1 MGKGRSFKGLVYIC
15 ILTNETYNSMKR
27 VLPIIAVLCAL
38 ISCSKTN
45 PGKLEINERGYFETQ
60 GVNVLVYSNRY
71 QGVFCDEKTAGIEIV
86 QRGVRIATGG
96 GVRLMNTP
104 EQWDIYSTL
113 TERTIDTLG
122 GVINC
127 HFKYQDYEFEYD
139 LKVKEEGVGFRVS
152 VELDNPVP
160 ENLVGK
166 AGLNMEFFPATY
178 YGKTYLVDGQSEI
191 FPRYPSSDTEMR
203 PYDEKIPQ
211 FWGLST
217 FDDRGRNEFI
227 VPKPIS
233 KGHTIVVA
241 PEDESL
247 RVLFQSETELNLFD
261 GRNLSQNGTFVVR
274 SFLPGG
280 KTGTVLEW
288 YVEPTPNAEWIRE
301 PNVGFSQIG
310 YTPAQKKVAVI
321 ELDRNDKVAAK
332 AKIWRVNADGSNTLV
347 LTPAVKE
354 WGVFYDRYNYSQC
367 DFSDVREPGTYFIE
381 YNGVKTNPFPINV
394 NVYDGKWHN
403 TMDVWLPVQMD
414 HMMVNEAYR
423 VWHGRSHMDDAIQA
437 PTNYQQH
444 DGYRMG
450 NSTNTKYKPYE
461 HIPGLAVGAWYDAG
475 DFDIQSGTVIGLT
488 NQLAEVWDVLRPERD
503 QTFID
508 QKTQFVDIHRPD
520 GLPDV
525 IQQVEHGALN
535 LCAQI
540 ENIGFI
546 AGGIVQGNMHQYHHL
561 GDAVTITD
569 GYIYDPSLKP
579 YEVRGN
585 RSGTLDDRFAFT
597 NNAGNPM
604 GNANVCAALAHAAR
618 VLAPYIPE
626 TAERCK
632 KNALKLWK
640 EMDDFQART
649 PQAANNNF
657 MRGGQGGGRGFG
669 GDRSGAAI
677 QLWLLTGDD
686 KYKEMFLP
694 MVMRQIEAAKTAPQ
708 GVEDNRTGGGS
719 AMRAPR
725 VNINTALSL
734 LPYMD
739 DDFKAQLREVIPV
752 FVEDAKRTAES
763 TPYGVPVAGGT
774 WGGSE
779 RVISWAQNNYM
790 VWRYYPDLIDPELVL
805 SGLNFI
811 YGNHPYSNVSFVTAV
826 GVNTKKVAYGNN
838 RADYTFIPGG
848 IAPGLVL
855 LQPDLLEHKDDYPFL
870 WGENECCT
878 RTVPSYVTLSI
889 GAEEIAAALNKK

>member
-1 MGKGRSFKGLVYIC
+1 MYYLVFLKTMKQL
-15 ILTNETYNSMKR
+15 LTF
-27 VLPIIAVLCAL
+27 LAFICAL
-38 ISCSKTN
+38 VSCSTKSDQ
-45 PGKLEINERGYFETQ
+45 GKYEINDLGYFENN
-60 GVNVLVYSNRY
+60 GVNLLVFSNKY
-71 QGVFCDEKTAGIEIV
+71 NGVFCDEKTAGIEIV

-104 EQWDIYSTL
+104 EQWDIYPDL
-113 TERTIDTLG
+113 TDRTVDTLG
-122 GVINC
+122 GVIKC
-127 HFKYQDYEFEYD
+127 LFSYPDYEFEYGIN
-139 LKVKEEGVGFRVS
+139 VKQEGKGFRVT
-152 VELDNPVP
+152 VQLDKPLP
-160 ENLVGK
+160 GKLEGK
-166 AGLNMEFFPATY
+166 AGLNMEFFPASY

-191 FPRYPSSDTEMR
+191 FPRYPSSDTEMH
-203 PYDEKIPQ
+203 PNSEKISQ

-217 FDDRGRNEFI
+217 FDDRGRDEFI

-261 GRNLSQNGTFVVR
+261 GRDLSQNGTYVVR
-274 SFLPGG
+274 SYLPAG

-288 YVEPTPNAEWIRE
+288 YLEPTPGNGWIRE

-332 AKIWRVNADGSNTLV
+332 ARIYRINADGSSTLV
-347 LTPAVKE
+347 LEPAVKE
-354 WGVFYDRYNYSQC
+354 WGVFYDRYNYAQC
-367 DFSDVREPGTYFIE
+367 DFSAVNEPGTYYIE
-381 YNGVKTNPFPINV
+381 YKNVKTNPFPINV

-414 HMMVNEAYR
+414 HMLVNEAYR

-450 NSTNTKYKPYE
+450 NTTNTKYKPYE

-488 NQLAEVWDVLRPERD
+488 QQLAEVWDVLRPERD
-503 QTFID
+503 ETFID

-520 GLPDV
+520 GLPDM

-561 GDAVTITD
+561 GDAVNITD
-569 GYIYDPSLKP
+569 GYVYDPSLKP

-604 GNANVCAALAHAAR
+604 GNVSVCAALAHAAR

-626 TAERCK
+626 TAERCR
-632 KNALKLWK
+632 KNAMKLWK
-640 EMDDFQART
+640 EMDEYQSRMNARGQAT
-649 PQAANNNF
+649 TVNPNMQAW
-657 MRGGQGGGRGFG
+657 GGGRGYG
-669 GDRSGAAI
+669 NDRSSAAI

-686 KYKEMFLP
+686 KYKDIFMPVVL
-694 MVMRQIEAAKTAPQ
+694 RQIEAAKTAPSTP
-708 GVEDNRTGGGS
+708 ENNRSFGGS

-725 VNINTALSL
+725 VNLTTALSL

-739 DDFKAQLREVIPV
+739 DDFKAKVKEVVPV
-752 FVEDAKRTAES
+752 FVEEARKTAES
-763 TPYGVPVAGGT
+763 TPYGVPVSAGT

-779 RVISWAQNNYM
+779 WVVSWAQNNYM
-790 VWRYYPDLIDPELVL
+790 VWKYFPDMIDPEMVL
-805 SGLNFI
+805 AGLNYI
-811 YGNHPYSNVSFVTAV
+811 YGCHPYSNVSFVTAV

-848 IAPGLVL
+848 IAPGIVL

-889 GAEEIAAALNKK
+889 GAEEIAAALNK

>member
-1 MGKGRSFKGLVYIC
+1 
-15 ILTNETYNSMKR
+15 MKQL
-27 VLPIIAVLCAL
+27 LPIIVALCAFV
-38 ISCSKTN
+38 SCSTKSDSGTF
-45 PGKLEINERGYFETQ
+45 EINERGYYEAP
-60 GVNVLVYSNRY
+60 GVNVLVYSNIY
-71 QGVFCDEKTAGIEIV
+71 NGVFCDEKTAGIEII

-104 EQWDIYSTL
+104 EQWDIYPTM
-113 TERTIDTLG
+113 TERSIDTLQG
-122 GVINC
+122 IISCRFN
-127 HFKYQDYEFEYD
+127 YPDYNFRYGITARQ
-139 LKVKEEGVGFRVS
+139 EGKGLRVS
-152 VELDNPVP
+152 VDLEEPLPSEL
-160 ENLVGK
+160 EGK
-166 AGLNMEFFPATY
+166 AGLNMEFFPASY

-191 FPRYPSSDTEMR
+191 FPRYPSSETEMR
-203 PYDEKIPQ
+203 PLDEKIPQ

-217 FDDRGRNEFI
+217 FDDRGRKEFI

-247 RVLFQSETELNLFD
+247 RVLFSSEDELNLFD

-274 SFLPGG
+274 SFLPAG
-280 KTGTVLEW
+280 KSGTVLEW
-288 YVEPTPNAEWIRE
+288 YLEPTPNSGWIRE
-301 PNVGFSQIG
+301 PNIGISQIG
-310 YTPAQKKVAVI
+310 YTPAQKKMAVI
-321 ELDRNDKVAAK
+321 ELDLNDRVLPQARVF
-332 AKIWRVNADGSNTLV
+332 RVNADGSSTMV
-347 LTPAVKE
+347 LEPAVKE
-354 WGVFYDRYNYSQC
+354 WGVFYDRYNYAQC
-367 DFSDVREPGTYFIE
+367 DFSEVREPGTYYIE
-381 YNGVKTNPFPINV
+381 YNGVRTNPFPVNV

-414 HMMVNEAYR
+414 HMLVNEAYR

-450 NSTNTKYKPYE
+450 NTTNTRYKPYE

-488 NQLAEVWDVLRPERD
+488 NQLADVWDLLRPERD
-503 QTFID
+503 ETFID

-520 GLPDV
+520 GLPDI

-569 GYIYDPSLKP
+569 GYIYDPTLKP

-604 GNANVCAALAHAAR
+604 SNANVCAALAHAAR

-626 TAERCK
+626 TAERCRR
-632 KNALKLWK
+632 NALKLWN
-640 EMDDFQART
+640 EMDDYQARQPART
-649 PQAANNNF
+649 QQANNNNQ
-657 MRGGQGGGRGFG
+657 RGGNRGFN

-677 QLWLLTGDD
+677 QMWLLTGDD
-686 KYKEMFLP
+686 KYKDLFLP
-694 MVMRQIEAAKTAPQ
+694 GVLRQIESAKNAPQ

-725 VNINTALSL
+725 VNITTALQL

-739 DDFKAQLREVIPV
+739 DEFKAKVREVIPV
-752 FVEDAKRTAES
+752 FVEDAKRTASS

-790 VWRYYPDLIDPELVL
+790 VWRYFPDMIDPDMVL
-805 SGLNFI
+805 SGLDFI
-811 YGNHPYSNVSFVTAV
+811 YGCHPYSNVSFVTAV

-848 IAPGLVL
+848 IAPGLIL
-855 LQPDLLEHKDDYPFL
+855 LKPDFLEHKDDYPFL

-889 GAEEIAAALNKK
+889 GAEEIAAAINK

>member
-1 MGKGRSFKGLVYIC
+1 
-15 ILTNETYNSMKR
+15 MKR
-27 VLPIIAVLCAL
+27 LLPIIAALCVLV
-38 ISCSKTN
+38 SCTETD
-45 PGKLEINERGYFETQ
+45 PGRLEINERGYFETQ

-71 QGVFCDEKTAGIEIV
+71 QGVFCDEKTAGIEII

-152 VELDNPVP
+152 VVLDNPVP

-203 PYDEKIPQ
+203 PNSEKIPQ

-217 FDDRGRNEFI
+217 FDDRGRDEFI

-233 KGHTIVVA
+233 KGHSIVVA

-247 RVLFQSETELNLFD
+247 RVLFSSDAELNLFD

-274 SFLPGG
+274 SYLPGG

-288 YVEPTPNAEWIRE
+288 YVEPTPNAAWIRE

-332 AKIWRVNADGSNTLV
+332 AKIWRVNADGSSTLV
-347 LTPAVKE
+347 LTPEVKE
-354 WGVFYDRYNYSQC
+354 WGVFYDRYNYAQC
-367 DFSDVREPGTYFIE
+367 DFSAVREPGTYYIE
-381 YNGVKTNPFPINV
+381 YKGVKTNPFPINV

-414 HMMVNEAYR
+414 HMLVNEAYR

-597 NNAGNPM
+597 NNNGNPM
-604 GNANVCAALAHAAR
+604 GNVNVCAALAHAAR

-640 EMDDFQART
+640 DMDDYQAQMANR
-649 PQAANNNF
+649 PQQQQQFNGQ
-657 MRGGQGGGRGFG
+657 RGNRGMG
-669 GDRSGAAI
+669 GDRSSAAI
-677 QLWLLTGDD
+677 QLWLLTGEQ
-686 KYKEMFLP
+686 KYKDMFLP
-694 MVMRQIEAAKTAPQ
+694 GVMRQIEAARTAPQ
-708 GVEDNRTGGGS
+708 GAEDNRTGGGS

-725 VNINTALSL
+725 VNITTALSL

-739 DDFKAQLREVIPV
+739 DDFKTKLREVIPV

-805 SGLNFI
+805 AGLNFI

-889 GAEEIAAALNKK
+889 GAEEIAAAINK

>member
-1 MGKGRSFKGLVYIC
+1 
-15 ILTNETYNSMKR
+15 MKR
-27 VLPIIAVLCAL
+27 LLPIIATLLCAFV
-38 ISCSKTN
+38 SCSKTQDA
-45 PGKLEINERGYFETQ
+45 GKYEINDLGYFETR
-60 GVNVLVYSNRY
+60 GVNLLVYSNNY
-71 QGVFCDEKTAGIEIV
+71 QGVFCDEKTAGVEIV

-96 GVRLMNTP
+96 AVRLMNTP
-104 EQWDIYSTL
+104 EQWDIYATL
-113 TERTIDTLG
+113 TERTVDTLG
-122 GVINC
+122 GVISCKFN
-127 HFKYQDYEFEYD
+127 YPDYDFRYSIT
-139 LKVKEEGVGFRVS
+139 VKQEGKGFLMS
-152 VELDNPVP
+152 VEMEDPLPA
-160 ENLVGK
+160 NLAGK

-178 YGKTYLVDGQSEI
+178 FGKTYLVDGQSEI
-191 FPRYPSSDTEMR
+191 FPRYPSSDTEMKSK
-203 PYDEKIPQ
+203 DEKIPQ

-247 RVLFQSETELNLFD
+247 RVLFQSDTELNLFD

-274 SFLPGG
+274 SFLPAG
-280 KTGTVLEW
+280 KTGKVLEW
-288 YVEPTPNAEWIRE
+288 YIEPTPDSKWIRE

-321 ELDRNDKVAAK
+321 ELDRNDKVASK
-332 AKIWRVNADGSNTLV
+332 AKVFRVNADGSSTLV
-347 LTPAVKE
+347 LEPSVKE
-354 WGVFYDRYNYSQC
+354 WGVFYDRYNYAQC
-367 DFSDVREPGTYFIE
+367 DFSAVKEPGTYYIE
-381 YNGVKTNPFPINV
+381 YKGVKTNPFPINK

-414 HMMVNEAYR
+414 HMLVNEAYR

-450 NSTNTKYKPYE
+450 NTTNTKYKPYE

-488 NQLAEVWDVLRPERD
+488 SQLAEVWDVLRPERD
-503 QTFID
+503 ETFID

-520 GLPDV
+520 GLPDI

-569 GYIYDPSLKP
+569 GYIYDSSLKP

-618 VLAPYIPE
+618 VLAPYIPA

-640 EMDDFQART
+640 EMDDYQARMASR
-649 PQAANNNF
+649 PQQQQAN
-657 MRGGQGGGRGFG
+657 MQRGGQGGGRGFG

-694 MVMRQIEAAKTAPQ
+694 AVMRQIEAAKTAPQ

-725 VNINTALSL
+725 VNITTALSL

-838 RADYTFIPGG
+838 RADHTFIPGG

-855 LQPDLLEHKDDYPFL
+855 LKPDLLEHKDDYPFL

-889 GAEEIAAALNKK
+889 GAEEIAAAINK

>member
-1 MGKGRSFKGLVYIC
+1 
-15 ILTNETYNSMKR
+15 MKR
-27 VLPIIAVLCAL
+27 LLPIIAALCAL
-38 ISCSKTN
+38 VSCTQSK
-45 PGKLEINERGYFETQ
+45 PGKLEINDRGYFETQ

-71 QGVFCDEKTAGIEIV
+71 QGVFCDEKTAGIEII

-127 HFKYQDYEFEYD
+127 HFKYQDYEFDYD

-152 VELDNPVP
+152 VILDKPVP

-203 PYDEKIPQ
+203 SNDEKIPQ

-247 RVLFQSETELNLFD
+247 RVLFQSDAELNLFD
-261 GRNLSQNGTFVVR
+261 GRNLSQNGTYVVR
-274 SFLPGG
+274 SFLPAG

-288 YVEPTPNAEWIRE
+288 YVEPTPGAGWIRE

-321 ELDRNDKVAAK
+321 ELDRNDKVASK

-347 LTPAVKE
+347 LEPSVKE
-354 WGVFYDRYNYSQC
+354 WGVFYDRYNYAQC
-367 DFSDVREPGTYFIE
+367 DFSAVREPGTYFIE
-381 YNGVKTNPFPINV
+381 YKDVKTNPFPINV

-414 HMMVNEAYR
+414 HMLVNEAYR

-450 NSTNTKYKPYE
+450 NTTNTKYKPYE

-520 GLPDV
+520 GLPDI

-626 TAERCK
+626 TAERCR

-640 EMDDFQART
+640 EMDEFQARQ
-649 PQAANNNF
+649 PQRNQNAVGGNAQW
-657 MRGGQGGGRGFG
+657 GGQGGGRGFG

-677 QLWLLTGDD
+677 QMWLLTGDD

-725 VNINTALSL
+725 VNITTALQL

-790 VWRYYPDLIDPELVL
+790 VWRYYPDLIDPEMVL
-805 SGLNFI
+805 DGLSFI
-811 YGNHPYSNVSFVTAV
+811 YGCHPYSNVSFVTAV

-889 GAEEIAAALNKK
+889 GAEEIAAAINK

>member
-1 MGKGRSFKGLVYIC
+1 
-15 ILTNETYNSMKR
+15 MKR
-27 VLPIIAVLCAL
+27 LLPIIAALCVLV
-38 ISCSKTN
+38 SCTETD
-45 PGKLEINERGYFETQ
+45 PGRLEINERGYFETQ

-71 QGVFCDEKTAGIEIV
+71 QGVFCDEKTAGIEII

-152 VELDNPVP
+152 VVLDNPVP

-203 PYDEKIPQ
+203 PNSEKIPQ

-217 FDDRGRNEFI
+217 FDDRGRDEFI

-247 RVLFQSETELNLFD
+247 RVLFSSDAELNLFD

-274 SFLPGG
+274 SYLPGG

-288 YVEPTPNAEWIRE
+288 YVEPTPNAAWIRE

-310 YTPAQKKVAVI
+310 YTPAQKKEAVI

-332 AKIWRVNADGSNTLV
+332 AKIWRVNADGSSTLV
-347 LTPAVKE
+347 LTPEVKE
-354 WGVFYDRYNYSQC
+354 WGVFYDRYNYAQC
-367 DFSDVREPGTYFIE
+367 DFSAVREPGTYYIE
-381 YNGVKTNPFPINV
+381 YKGVKTNPFPINV

-414 HMMVNEAYR
+414 HMLVNEAYR

-597 NNAGNPM
+597 NNNGNPM
-604 GNANVCAALAHAAR
+604 SNVNVCAALAHAAR

-640 EMDDFQART
+640 DMDDYQAQMANR
-649 PQAANNNF
+649 PQQQQQFNGQ
-657 MRGGQGGGRGFG
+657 RGNRGMG
-669 GDRSGAAI
+669 GDRSSAAI
-677 QLWLLTGDD
+677 QLWLLTGEQ
-686 KYKEMFLP
+686 KYKDMFLP
-694 MVMRQIEAAKTAPQ
+694 GVMRQIEAARTAPQ
-708 GVEDNRTGGGS
+708 GAEDNRTGGGS

-725 VNINTALSL
+725 VNITTALSL

-739 DDFKAQLREVIPV
+739 DDFKAKLREVIPV

-805 SGLNFI
+805 AGLNFI

-889 GAEEIAAALNKK
+889 GAEEIAAAINK

>member
-1 MGKGRSFKGLVYIC
+1 MKGL
-15 ILTNETYNSMKR
+15 
-27 VLPIIAVLCAL
+27 LPIIAALCAFA
-38 ISCSKTN
+38 SCSRTE
-45 PGKLEINERGYFETQ
+45 PAKLEINERGYFETQ

-71 QGVFCDEKTAGIEIV
+71 QGVFCDEKTAGVEIV

-122 GVINC
+122 GVISC

-139 LKVKEEGVGFRVS
+139 LKVKEEGTGFRMW

-160 ENLVGK
+160 GNLVGK

-178 YGKTYLVDGQSEI
+178 FGKTYLVDGQSEI

-203 PYDEKIPQ
+203 PYEEKIPQ

-233 KGHTIVVA
+233 KGHNLVLA

-247 RVLFQSETELNLFD
+247 RVAFSSETELNLFD
-261 GRNLSQNGTFVVR
+261 GRDLSQNGTFVVR
-274 SFLPGG
+274 SYLPAG
-280 KTGTVLEW
+280 KTGKVLEW
-288 YVEPTPNAEWIRE
+288 LVNPTPNAEWIRE

-321 ELDRNDKVAAK
+321 ELDRNDKVASK
-332 AKIWRVNADGSNTLV
+332 AKIFRVNADGSSTLV
-347 LTPAVKE
+347 LEPAVKE
-354 WGVFYDRYNYSQC
+354 WGVFYDRYNYAQC
-367 DFSDVREPGTYFIE
+367 DFSDVRDPGTYFIE
-381 YNGVKTNPFPINV
+381 YKDVKTNPFPINV
-394 NVYDGKWHN
+394 NVYDGKWYN

-423 VWHGRSHMDDAIQA
+423 VWHGRSHMDDAVQA
-437 PTNYQQH
+437 PTNYQQQ

-488 NQLAEVWDVLRPERD
+488 SQLAEMWDILRPERD

-546 AGGIVQGNMHQYHHL
+546 AGGIVQGTMHQYHHL

-597 NNAGNPM
+597 NNGGNPM

-640 EMDDFQART
+640 DMDDFQARQANR
-649 PQAANNNF
+649 PQQQTNQQ
-657 MRGGQGGGRGFG
+657 RGGRGMG

-686 KYKEMFLP
+686 KYKDIFLP
-694 MVMRQIEAAKTAPQ
+694 GVMRQIEAAKNAPQ
-708 GVEDNRTGGGS
+708 GVDDNRTGGGS

-725 VNINTALSL
+725 VNITTALSL

-739 DDFKAQLREVIPV
+739 QDFKAQLREVIPI

-790 VWRYYPDLIDPELVL
+790 VWRYFPDMIDPEMVL
-805 SGLNFI
+805 AGLNFI

-889 GAEEIAAALNKK
+889 GAQEIAAALNNK

>member
-1 MGKGRSFKGLVYIC
+1 
-15 ILTNETYNSMKR
+15 MKR
-27 VLPIIAVLCAL
+27 LLPIVAALCAFF
-38 ISCSKTN
+38 SCTTKMDS
-45 PGKLEINERGYFETQ
+45 GKLEINERGYFETG

-71 QGVFCDEKTAGIEIV
+71 QGVFCDEKTAGIEII

-127 HFKYQDYEFEYD
+127 RFNYQDYNFQYG
-139 LKVKEEGVGFRVS
+139 LKVKQDGNGVRIS
-152 VELDNPVP
+152 VELDKPLP
-160 ENLVGK
+160 AELVGK

-203 PYDEKIPQ
+203 PNSEKIDQ

-247 RVLFQSETELNLFD
+247 RVLFQSDAELNLFD
-261 GRNLSQNGTFVVR
+261 GRDLSQNGTYVVR
-274 SFLPGG
+274 SFLPAG
-280 KTGTVLEW
+280 KAGTVLEW
-288 YVEPTPNAEWIRE
+288 YVEPTADSQWIRE
-301 PNVGFSQIG
+301 PNVGISQIG

-321 ELDRNDKVAAK
+321 ELDRNDKVASK
-332 AKIWRVNADGSNTLV
+332 AKIFRVNADGSHTLV
-347 LTPAVKE
+347 LEPAVSE
-354 WGVFYDRYNYSQC
+354 WGVFYDRYNYAQC
-367 DFSDVREPGTYFIE
+367 DFSAVREPGTYYIE
-381 YNGVKTNPFPINV
+381 YKGVKTNPFPINK
-394 NVYDGKWHN
+394 NVYEGKWHN
-403 TMDVWLPVQMD
+403 TMDVWLPVQMA
-414 HMMVNEAYR
+414 HMLVNEAYR

-450 NSTNTKYKPYE
+450 NTTNTKYKPYE

-488 NQLAEVWDVLRPERD
+488 NPERD

-604 GNANVCAALAHAAR
+604 SNANVCAALAHAAR

-626 TAERCK
+626 TAERCR

-640 EMDDFQART
+640 EMDDFQARQPART
-649 PQAANNNF
+649 QNANMNGN
-657 MRGGQGGGRGFG
+657 GQWNGRGG

-677 QLWLLTGDD
+677 QLWLLTGDE
-686 KYKEMFLP
+686 KYKEIFLP
-694 MVMRQIEAAKTAPQ
+694 GVMRQIEAARTAPE

-725 VNINTALSL
+725 VNITTALSL

-739 DDFKAQLREVIPV
+739 DDFKAKVREVIPV

-790 VWRYYPDLIDPELVL
+790 VWRYFPDLIDPELVL

-811 YGNHPYSNVSFVTAV
+811 YGCHPYSNVSFVTAV

-848 IAPGLVL
+848 IVPGLVL
-855 LQPDLLEHKDDYPFL
+855 LQPDFLEHKDDYPFL

-889 GAEEIAAALNKK
+889 GAEEVAAAINK

>member
-1 MGKGRSFKGLVYIC
+1 
-15 ILTNETYNSMKR
+15 MKR
-27 VLPIIAVLCAL
+27 VLPIIAILCAFA
-38 ISCSKTN
+38 SCSKTG

-71 QGVFCDEKTAGIEIV
+71 QGVFCDEKTAGVELI

-122 GVINC
+122 GVISC

-139 LKVKEEGVGFRVS
+139 LKVKEEGTGFRMW
-152 VELDNPVP
+152 VELDKPVP
-160 ENLVGK
+160 QNLVGK

-178 YGKTYLVDGQSEI
+178 FGKTYLVDGQSEI

-203 PYDEKIPQ
+203 PNSEKITQ
-211 FWGLST
+211 FYGLST

-233 KGHTIVVA
+233 KGHNLVLA
-241 PEDESL
+241 PEDEAL
-247 RVLFQSETELNLFD
+247 RVAFSSETEINLFD
-261 GRNLSQNGTFVVR
+261 GRDLSQNGTFVVR
-274 SFLPGG
+274 SYLPGG
-280 KTGTVLEW
+280 KTGKVVEW
-288 YVEPTPNAEWIRE
+288 LVEPTPNAEWIRE

-332 AKIWRVNADGSNTLV
+332 AKIWRVNADGSHTLV

-354 WGVFYDRYNYSQC
+354 WGVFYDRYNYAQC

-381 YNGVKTNPFPINV
+381 YKDVKTNPFPINV
-394 NVYDGKWHN
+394 NVYDGKWYN

-423 VWHGRSHMDDAIQA
+423 VWHGRSHMDDAVQA
-437 PTNYQQH
+437 PTNYQQQ

-450 NSTNTKYKPYE
+450 NTTNTKYKPYE

-488 NQLAEVWDVLRPERD
+488 NQLAEMWDVLRPERD

-546 AGGIVQGNMHQYHHL
+546 AGGIVQGTMHQYHHL
-561 GDAVTITD
+561 GDALTITD
-569 GYIYDPSLKP
+569 GYVYDPSLKP

-597 NNAGNPM
+597 NNGGNPM
-604 GNANVCAALAHAAR
+604 GNVNVCAALAHAAR

-626 TAERCK
+626 TAERCR

-640 EMDDFQART
+640 EMDEFQARQANR
-649 PQAANNNF
+649 PQQQTQFNQQ
-657 MRGGQGGGRGFG
+657 RGGRNMG

-677 QLWLLTGDD
+677 QLWLLTGEQ
-686 KYKEMFLP
+686 KYKDIFLP
-694 MVMRQIEAAKTAPQ
+694 GVMRQIEAAKNAPQ

-725 VNINTALSL
+725 VNITTALSL

-739 DDFKAQLREVIPV
+739 DEFKASLREVIPV

-790 VWRYYPDLIDPELVL
+790 VWRYFPDLIDPELVL

-848 IAPGLVL
+848 VAPGLVL

>member
-1 MGKGRSFKGLVYIC
+1 MKKLLPL
-15 ILTNETYNSMKR
+15 LT
-27 VLPIIAVLCAL
+27 ALCAV
-38 ISCSKTN
+38 ISCTTK
-45 PGKLEINERGYFETQ
+45 PQQGKLEINDLGYFETA
-60 GVNVLVYSNRY
+60 GLNVMVYSNDY
-71 QGVFCDEKTAGIEIV
+71 KGVFCDEKTAGVEIV

-96 GVRLMNTP
+96 AVRLMNTP
-104 EQWDIYSTL
+104 EQWDIYATM
-113 TERTIDTLG
+113 TERTVDTLG
-122 GVINC
+122 NSITCSFN
-127 HFKYQDYEFEYD
+127 YPDYKFSYD
-139 LKVKEEGVGFRVS
+139 LRVS
-152 VELDNPVP
+152 QEGNGVRMSVILDKPLP
-160 ENLVGK
+160 DNLSGK
-166 AGLNMEFFPATY
+166 AGLNMEFFPAIY

-191 FPRYPSSDTEMR
+191 FPRYPSSDTKMA
-203 PYDEKIPQ
+203 PNSEKITQ
-211 FWGLST
+211 FYGLST
-217 FDDRGRNEFI
+217 FDDRGRDEFI
-227 VPKPIS
+227 VPAPIS
-233 KGHTIVVA
+233 KGHTLVLA
-241 PEDESL
+241 PEDDAL
-247 RVLFQSETELNLFD
+247 RVMFQSDAELNLYD

-274 SFLPGG
+274 SFLPAG

-288 YVEPTPNAEWIRE
+288 YMEPTADAQWIRE

-321 ELDRNDKVAAK
+321 ELDRKDKVASK
-332 AKIWRVNADGSNTLV
+332 AKVFRVNADGSSTLV
-347 LTPAVKE
+347 LEPAVKE
-354 WGVFYDRYNYSQC
+354 WGVFYDRYNYAQC
-367 DFSDVREPGTYFIE
+367 DFSAVTEPGTYYIQ
-381 YNGVKTNPFPINV
+381 YKDVRTNPFPINR

-414 HMMVNEAYR
+414 HMLVNEAYR

-450 NSTNTKYKPYE
+450 NTTNTKYKPYE

-488 NQLAEVWDVLRPERD
+488 TQLAEVWDVLRPERD
-503 QTFID
+503 ETFID
-508 QKTQFVDIHRPD
+508 QTTQFVDIHRPD
-520 GLPDV
+520 GMPDI

-561 GDAVTITD
+561 GDAAAITD
-569 GYIYDPSLKP
+569 GYIYDPKLAP
-579 YEVRGN
+579 YQVRDN
-585 RSGTLDDRFAFT
+585 KYSGTLDDRFAFT

-604 GNANVCAALAHAAR
+604 GNVSVCAALAHAAR
-618 VLAPYIPE
+618 VLAPYIPQ
-626 TAERCK
+626 TAERCR

-640 EMDDFQART
+640 DMDEYLAR
-649 PQAANNNF
+649 PRAQQQQN
-657 MRGGQGGGRGFG
+657 GGGRNRGYG
-669 GDRSGAAI
+669 NDRSSAAI

-686 KYKEMFLP
+686 KYKDMFMPGVL
-694 MVMRQIEAAKTAPQ
+694 RQIEAAKQAPQ
-708 GVEDNRTGGGS
+708 GAVNNRTGGGS
-719 AMRAPR
+719 AMMAPR
-725 VNINTALSL
+725 VNLTTALSL

-739 DDFKAQLREVIPV
+739 DDFKAKVREVIPV
-752 FVEDAKRTAES
+752 FVEDARKVAAS
-763 TPYGVPVAGGT
+763 SPYGVPVAGGT

-779 RVISWAQNNYM
+779 RVISWAQDNYM
-790 VWRYYPDLIDPELVL
+790 VWRYFPDMIDPDLVL

-811 YGNHPYSNVSFVTAV
+811 YGCHPYSNVSFVTAV

-889 GAEEIAAALNKK
+889 GAEEIAAALNK

>member
-1 MGKGRSFKGLVYIC
+1 MKKLLPL
-15 ILTNETYNSMKR
+15 LTA
-27 VLPIIAVLCAL
+27 LCAVL
-38 ISCSKTN
+38 SCTTK
-45 PGKLEINERGYFETQ
+45 PQQGKLEINDLGYFETA
-60 GVNVLVYSNRY
+60 GLNVMVYSNDY
-71 QGVFCDEKTAGIEIV
+71 KGVFCDEKTAGVEIV

-96 GVRLMNTP
+96 AVRLMNTP
-104 EQWDIYSTL
+104 EQWDIYATM
-113 TERTIDTLG
+113 TERTVDTLG
-122 GVINC
+122 NSITCSFN
-127 HFKYQDYEFEYD
+127 YPDYKFSYD
-139 LKVKEEGVGFRVS
+139 LRVS
-152 VELDNPVP
+152 QEGNGVRMSVILDKPLP
-160 ENLVGK
+160 DNLSGK
-166 AGLNMEFFPATY
+166 AGLNMEFFPAIY

-191 FPRYPSSDTEMR
+191 FPRYPSSDTKMA
-203 PYDEKIPQ
+203 PNSEKITQ
-211 FWGLST
+211 FYGLST
-217 FDDRGRNEFI
+217 FDDRGRDEFI
-227 VPKPIS
+227 VPAPIS
-233 KGHTIVVA
+233 KGHTLVLA
-241 PEDESL
+241 PEDDAL
-247 RVLFQSETELNLFD
+247 RVMFQSDAELNLYD

-274 SFLPGG
+274 SFLPAG

-288 YVEPTPNAEWIRE
+288 YMEPTADAQWIRE

-321 ELDRNDKVAAK
+321 ELDRKDKVASK
-332 AKIWRVNADGSNTLV
+332 AKVFRVNADGSSTLV
-347 LTPAVKE
+347 LEPAVKE
-354 WGVFYDRYNYSQC
+354 WGVFYDRYNYAQC
-367 DFSDVREPGTYFIE
+367 DFSAVTEPGIYYIQYKDVR
-381 YNGVKTNPFPINV
+381 TNPFPINR

-414 HMMVNEAYR
+414 HMLVNEAYR

-450 NSTNTKYKPYE
+450 NTTNTKYKPYE

-488 NQLAEVWDVLRPERD
+488 TQLAEVWDVLRPERD
-503 QTFID
+503 ETFID
-508 QKTQFVDIHRPD
+508 QTTQFVDIHRPD
-520 GLPDV
+520 GMPDI

-561 GDAVTITD
+561 GDAAAITD
-569 GYIYDPSLKP
+569 GYIYDPKLAP
-579 YEVRGN
+579 YQVRDN
-585 RSGTLDDRFAFT
+585 KYSGTLDDRFAFT

-604 GNANVCAALAHAAR
+604 GNVSVCAALAHAAR
-618 VLAPYIPE
+618 VLAPYKPE
-626 TAERCK
+626 TAERCR

-640 EMDDFQART
+640 DMDEYLAR
-649 PQAANNNF
+649 PRAQQQQN
-657 MRGGQGGGRGFG
+657 GGGRNRGYG
-669 GDRSGAAI
+669 NDRSSAAI

-686 KYKEMFLP
+686 KYKDMFMPGVL
-694 MVMRQIEAAKTAPQ
+694 RQIEAAKQAPQ
-708 GVEDNRTGGGS
+708 GAVNNRTGGGS
-719 AMRAPR
+719 AMMAPR
-725 VNINTALSL
+725 VNLTTALSL

-739 DDFKAQLREVIPV
+739 DDFKAKVREVIPV
-752 FVEDAKRTAES
+752 FVEDARKVAAS
-763 TPYGVPVAGGT
+763 SPYGVPVAGGT

-790 VWRYYPDLIDPELVL
+790 VWRYFPDMIDPDLVL

-811 YGNHPYSNVSFVTAV
+811 YGCHPYSNVSFVTAV

-889 GAEEIAAALNKK
+889 GAEEIAAAINK

>member
-1 MGKGRSFKGLVYIC
+1 MGKGRFFKGLVYIC
-15 ILTNETYNSMKR
+15 ILTKETYNSMKR

-354 WGVFYDRYNYSQC
+354 WGVFYDRYNYAQC

>member
-1 MGKGRSFKGLVYIC
+1 
-15 ILTNETYNSMKR
+15 MKR
-27 VLPIIAVLCAL
+27 LLPIIAALCAL
-38 ISCSKTN
+38 VSCSVKKDS
-45 PGKLEINERGYFETQ
+45 GKLEINDLGYFETR
-60 GVNVLVYSNRY
+60 GVNVLVYSNNY
-71 QGVFCDEKTAGIEIV
+71 QGVFCDEKTAGVEIV

-96 GVRLMNTP
+96 AVRLMNTP
-104 EQWDIYSTL
+104 EQWDIYATL

-122 GVINC
+122 GVISCRFN
-127 HFKYQDYEFEYD
+127 YQDYNFRYAMIA
-139 LKVKEEGVGFRVS
+139 KQEGKGFRLS
-152 VELDNPVP
+152 VVLDEPLP
-160 ENLVGK
+160 SDLVGK

-178 YGKTYLVDGQSEI
+178 FGKTYLMDGQSEI

-203 PYDEKIPQ
+203 SKDEKIPQ

-233 KGHTIVVA
+233 KGHTLVVA
-241 PEDESL
+241 PEDKDL
-247 RVLFQSETELNLFD
+247 RVLFQSDTEINLFD

-274 SFLPGG
+274 SMLPGG

-288 YVEPTPNAEWIRE
+288 YVEPTSDAEWIRE

-321 ELDRNDKVAAK
+321 ELDRNDKVASK
-332 AKIWRVNADGSNTLV
+332 AKVYRVNADGSNTLV
-347 LTPAVKE
+347 LEPAVKE
-354 WGVFYDRYNYSQC
+354 WGIFYDRYNYAQC
-367 DFSDVREPGTYFIE
+367 DFSSITEPGTYFIQ
-381 YNGVKTNPFPINV
+381 YKDVRTNPFPINK

-450 NSTNTKYKPYE
+450 NTTNTKYKPYE

-488 NQLAEVWDVLRPERD
+488 NQLAELWDVLRPERD
-503 QTFID
+503 ETFID

-520 GLPDV
+520 GLPDM

-604 GNANVCAALAHAAR
+604 GNVNVCAALAHAAR

-632 KNALKLWK
+632 KNALKLWND
-640 EMDDFQART
+640 MDEYQARMANR
-649 PQAANNNF
+649 PQQQQANF
-657 MRGGQGGGRGFG
+657 GGQRNNRGMG
-669 GDRSGAAI
+669 GDRSQAAI
-677 QLWLLTGDD
+677 QLWLLTGEQ
-686 KYKEMFLP
+686 KYKDMFLP
-694 MVMRQIEAAKTAPQ
+694 GVMRQIEAARTAPQ

-725 VNINTALSL
+725 VNITTALSL

-838 RADYTFIPGG
+838 RADHTFIPGG

-855 LQPDLLEHKDDYPFL
+855 LKPDLLEHKDDYPFL

-889 GAEEIAAALNKK
+889 GAEEIAAALNK

>member
-1 MGKGRSFKGLVYIC
+1 
-15 ILTNETYNSMKR
+15 MKQL
-27 VLPIIAVLCAL
+27 LPIIVALCAFV
-38 ISCSKTN
+38 SCSTKSDSGT
-45 PGKLEINERGYFETQ
+45 LEINERGYYEAP
-60 GVNVLVYSNRY
+60 GVNVLVYSNIY
-71 QGVFCDEKTAGIEIV
+71 NGVFCDEKTAGIEII

-104 EQWDIYSTL
+104 EQWDIYPTM
-113 TERTIDTLG
+113 TERSIDTLQG
-122 GVINC
+122 IISCRFN
-127 HFKYQDYEFEYD
+127 YPDYNFRYGITARR
-139 LKVKEEGVGFRVS
+139 EGKGLRVS
-152 VELDNPVP
+152 VDLEEPLPSEL
-160 ENLVGK
+160 EGK
-166 AGLNMEFFPATY
+166 AGLNMEFFPASY

-191 FPRYPSSDTEMR
+191 FPRYPSSETEMR
-203 PYDEKIPQ
+203 PLDEKIPQ

-217 FDDRGRNEFI
+217 FDDRGRKEFI

-247 RVLFQSETELNLFD
+247 RVLFSSEDELNLFD

-274 SFLPGG
+274 SFLPAG
-280 KTGTVLEW
+280 KSGTVLEW
-288 YVEPTPNAEWIRE
+288 YLEPTPNSGWIRE
-301 PNVGFSQIG
+301 PNIGISQIG
-310 YTPAQKKVAVI
+310 YTPAQKKMAVI
-321 ELDRNDKVAAK
+321 ELDINDRVLPQAKVF
-332 AKIWRVNADGSNTLV
+332 RVNADGSSTMV
-347 LTPAVKE
+347 LEPAVKE
-354 WGVFYDRYNYSQC
+354 WGVFYNRYNYAQC
-367 DFSDVREPGTYFIE
+367 DFSEVREPGTYYIE
-381 YNGVKTNPFPINV
+381 YNGVRTNPFPVNV

-414 HMMVNEAYR
+414 HMLVNEAYR

-450 NSTNTKYKPYE
+450 NTTNTRYKPYE

-488 NQLAEVWDVLRPERD
+488 NQLADVWDLLRPERD
-503 QTFID
+503 ETFID

-520 GLPDV
+520 GLPDI

-569 GYIYDPSLKP
+569 GYIYDPTLKP

-604 GNANVCAALAHAAR
+604 SNANVCAALAHAAR

-626 TAERCK
+626 TAERCRR
-632 KNALKLWK
+632 NALKLWN
-640 EMDDFQART
+640 EMDDYQARQPART
-649 PQAANNNF
+649 QQANNNNQ
-657 MRGGQGGGRGFG
+657 RGGNRGFN

-677 QLWLLTGDD
+677 QMWLLTGDD
-686 KYKEMFLP
+686 KYKDLFLP
-694 MVMRQIEAAKTAPQ
+694 GVLRQIESAKNAPQ

-725 VNINTALSL
+725 VNITTALQL

-739 DDFKAQLREVIPV
+739 DEFKAKVREVIPV
-752 FVEDAKRTAES
+752 FVEDAKRTASS

-790 VWRYYPDLIDPELVL
+790 VWRYFPDMIDPDMVL
-805 SGLNFI
+805 SGLDFI
-811 YGNHPYSNVSFVTAV
+811 YGCHPYSNVSFVTAV

-848 IAPGLVL
+848 IAPGLIL
-855 LQPDLLEHKDDYPFL
+855 LKPDFLEHKDDYPFL

-889 GAEEIAAALNKK
+889 GAEEIAAAINK

>member
-1 MGKGRSFKGLVYIC
+1 MKGL
-15 ILTNETYNSMKR
+15 
-27 VLPIIAVLCAL
+27 LPIIAALCAFA
-38 ISCSKTN
+38 SCSRTE
-45 PGKLEINERGYFETQ
+45 PAKLEINERGYFETQ

-71 QGVFCDEKTAGIEIV
+71 QGVFCDEKTAGVELI

-122 GVINC
+122 GVLSC

-139 LKVKEEGVGFRVS
+139 LKVKEEGTGFRMW
-152 VELDNPVP
+152 VELDKPVP

-178 YGKTYLVDGQSEI
+178 FGKTYLMDGQSEI

-203 PYDEKIPQ
+203 PNSEKITQ
-211 FWGLST
+211 FYGLST

-233 KGHTIVVA
+233 KGHNLVLA

-247 RVLFQSETELNLFD
+247 RVAFSSETELNLFD
-261 GRNLSQNGTFVVR
+261 GRDLSQNGTFVVR
-274 SFLPGG
+274 SYLPAG
-280 KTGTVLEW
+280 KTGKVLEW
-288 YVEPTPNAEWIRE
+288 LVNPTPNAEWIRE

-321 ELDRNDKVAAK
+321 ELDRNDKVASK
-332 AKIWRVNADGSNTLV
+332 AKIFRVNADGSSTLV
-347 LTPAVKE
+347 LEPAVKE
-354 WGVFYDRYNYSQC
+354 WGVFYDRYNYAQC

-381 YNGVKTNPFPINV
+381 YKDVKTNPFPINV
-394 NVYDGKWHN
+394 NVYDGKWYN

-423 VWHGRSHMDDAIQA
+423 VWHGRSHMDDAVQA
-437 PTNYQQH
+437 PTNYQQQ

-488 NQLAEVWDVLRPERD
+488 NQLAELWDVLRPERD

-546 AGGIVQGNMHQYHHL
+546 AGGIVQGTMHQYHHL

-597 NNAGNPM
+597 NNGGNPM

-640 EMDDFQART
+640 DMDDFQARQANR
-649 PQAANNNF
+649 PQQQTNQQ
-657 MRGGQGGGRGFG
+657 RGGRGMG

-686 KYKEMFLP
+686 KYKDIFLP
-694 MVMRQIEAAKTAPQ
+694 GVMRQIEAAKNAPQ

-725 VNINTALSL
+725 VNITTALSL

-739 DDFKAQLREVIPV
+739 QDFKAQLREVIPI

-790 VWRYYPDLIDPELVL
+790 VWRYFPDMIDPEMVL
-805 SGLNFI
+805 AGLNFI

-889 GAEEIAAALNKK
+889 GAQEIAAALNNK

>member
-1 MGKGRSFKGLVYIC
+1 
-15 ILTNETYNSMKR
+15 MKR
-27 VLPIIAVLCAL
+27 LLPIIAALCAFV
-38 ISCSKTN
+38 SCSKTN
-45 PGKLEINERGYFETQ
+45 PGKLEINDRGYFETQ

-71 QGVFCDEKTAGIEIV
+71 QGVFCDEKTAGVEII

-127 HFKYQDYEFEYD
+127 HFKYQDYDFEYD
-139 LKVKEEGVGFRVS
+139 LIVKEEGMGFRMS
-152 VELDNPVP
+152 VELDKPVP

-191 FPRYPSSDTEMR
+191 FPRYPSSDTEMH
-203 PYDEKIPQ
+203 PNSDKIPQ

-217 FDDRGRNEFI
+217 FDDRGRDEFI

-247 RVLFQSETELNLFD
+247 RVLFKSDTELNLFD
-261 GRNLSQNGTFVVR
+261 GRNLSQNGTYVVR
-274 SFLPGG
+274 SYLPGG
-280 KTGTVLEW
+280 QTGKVLEW
-288 YVEPTPNAEWIRE
+288 YVEPTPDAKWIRE

-347 LTPAVKE
+347 LEPAVKE
-354 WGVFYDRYNYSQC
+354 WGVFYDRYNYAQC
-367 DFSDVREPGTYFIE
+367 DFSAVKEPGTYFIE
-381 YNGVKTNPFPINV
+381 YKGVKTNPFPINV

-414 HMMVNEAYR
+414 HMLVNEAYR

-450 NSTNTKYKPYE
+450 NTTNTKYKPYE

-520 GLPDV
+520 GLPDM

-640 EMDDFQART
+640 EMDDFQARQ
-649 PQAANNNF
+649 PQRNQAAANANF
-657 MRGGQGGGRGFG
+657 QRAGQQGGGRGFG
-669 GDRSGAAI
+669 GDRSQAAI

-725 VNINTALSL
+725 VNITTALQL

-790 VWRYYPDLIDPELVL
+790 VWRYFPDLIDPELVL

-889 GAEEIAAALNKK
+889 GAEEIAAAMNK

>member
-1 MGKGRSFKGLVYIC
+1 MYYLVYLKTMKQL
-15 ILTNETYNSMKR
+15 LTF
-27 VLPIIAVLCAL
+27 LAFICAL
-38 ISCSKTN
+38 VSCSTKSDQ
-45 PGKLEINERGYFETQ
+45 GKYEINDLGYFENN
-60 GVNVLVYSNRY
+60 GVNLLVFSNKY
-71 QGVFCDEKTAGIEIV
+71 NGVFCDEKTAGIEIV

-104 EQWDIYSTL
+104 EQWDIYPDL
-113 TERTIDTLG
+113 TDRTVDTLG
-122 GVINC
+122 GVIKC
-127 HFKYQDYEFEYD
+127 LFSYPDYEFEYGIN
-139 LKVKEEGVGFRVS
+139 VKQEGKGFRVT
-152 VELDNPVP
+152 VQLDKPLP
-160 ENLVGK
+160 GKLEGK
-166 AGLNMEFFPATY
+166 AGLNMEFFPASY

-191 FPRYPSSDTEMR
+191 FPRYPSSDTEMH
-203 PYDEKIPQ
+203 PNSEKISQ

-217 FDDRGRNEFI
+217 FDDRGRDEFI

-261 GRNLSQNGTFVVR
+261 GRDLSQNGTYVVR
-274 SFLPGG
+274 SYLPAG

-288 YVEPTPNAEWIRE
+288 YLEPTPGNGWIRE

-332 AKIWRVNADGSNTLV
+332 ARIYRINADGSSTLV
-347 LTPAVKE
+347 LEPAVKE
-354 WGVFYDRYNYSQC
+354 WGVFYDRYNYAQC
-367 DFSDVREPGTYFIE
+367 DFSAVNEPGTYYIE
-381 YNGVKTNPFPINV
+381 YKNVKTNPFPINV

-414 HMMVNEAYR
+414 HMLVNEAYR

-450 NSTNTKYKPYE
+450 NTTNTKYKPYE

-488 NQLAEVWDVLRPERD
+488 QQLAEVWDVLRPERD
-503 QTFID
+503 ETFID

-520 GLPDV
+520 GLPDM

-561 GDAVTITD
+561 GDAVNITD
-569 GYIYDPSLKP
+569 GYVYDPSLKP

-604 GNANVCAALAHAAR
+604 GNVSVCAALAHAAR

-626 TAERCK
+626 TAERCR
-632 KNALKLWK
+632 KNAMKLWK
-640 EMDDFQART
+640 EMDEYQSRMNARGQATTVNPNMQAR
-649 PQAANNNF
+649 
-657 MRGGQGGGRGFG
+657 GGGRGYG
-669 GDRSGAAI
+669 NDRSSAAI

-686 KYKEMFLP
+686 KYKDIFMPVVL
-694 MVMRQIEAAKTAPQ
+694 RQIEAAKTAPSTP
-708 GVEDNRTGGGS
+708 ENNRSFGGS

-725 VNINTALSL
+725 VNLTTALSL
-734 LPYMD
+734 LPYLD
-739 DDFKAQLREVIPV
+739 DDFKAKVKEVVPV
-752 FVEDAKRTAES
+752 FVEEARKTAES
-763 TPYGVPVAGGT
+763 TPYGVPVSAGT

-779 RVISWAQNNYM
+779 WVVSWAQNNYM
-790 VWRYYPDLIDPELVL
+790 VWKYFPDMIDPEMVL
-805 SGLNFI
+805 AGLNYI
-811 YGNHPYSNVSFVTAV
+811 YGCHPYSNVSFVTAV

-848 IAPGLVL
+848 IAPGIVL

-889 GAEEIAAALNKK
+889 GAEEIAAALNK

>member
-1 MGKGRSFKGLVYIC
+1 
-15 ILTNETYNSMKR
+15 MKR
-27 VLPIIAVLCAL
+27 ILPIIAALCAFV
-38 ISCSKTN
+38 SCSTKSDS
-45 PGKLEINERGYFETQ
+45 GKYEINDLGYFENT
-60 GVNVLVYSNRY
+60 GVNLLVFSNKY
-71 QGVFCDEKTAGIEIV
+71 NGVFCDEKTAGIEIV

-104 EQWDIYSTL
+104 EQWDIYPDLSD
-113 TERTIDTLG
+113 RTVDTLG
-122 GVINC
+122 GEIKCLFNYPDYGFDFGIN
-127 HFKYQDYEFEYD
+127 
-139 LKVKEEGVGFRVS
+139 VKQEGKGFRVS
-152 VELDNPVP
+152 VQLEKPLPT
-160 ENLVGK
+160 NLVGK

-191 FPRYPSSDTEMR
+191 FPRYPSSDTEMH
-203 PYDEKIPQ
+203 PNSEKISQ

-217 FDDRGRNEFI
+217 FDDRGRDEFI

-247 RVLFQSETELNLFD
+247 RVLFRSDAELNLFD
-261 GRNLSQNGTFVVR
+261 GRDLSQNGTFVVR
-274 SFLPGG
+274 SYLPEG

-288 YVEPTPNAEWIRE
+288 YVEPTPDAQWIRE

-332 AKIWRVNADGSNTLV
+332 AKIFRVNADGSSTLV
-347 LTPAVKE
+347 LEPVVTE
-354 WGVFYDRYNYSQC
+354 WGVFYDRYNYAQC
-367 DFSDVREPGTYFIE
+367 DFSAVNEPGTYYIQ
-381 YNGVKTNPFPINV
+381 YKDVKTNPFPINV

-414 HMMVNEAYR
+414 HMLVNEAYR

-437 PTNYQQH
+437 PTNYQQQ

-450 NSTNTKYKPYE
+450 NSTNTKFKPYE

-488 NQLAEVWDVLRPERD
+488 TQLAEVWDVLRPERD

-520 GLPDV
+520 GLPDI

-597 NNAGNPM
+597 NNGGNPM
-604 GNANVCAALAHAAR
+604 SNANVCAALAHAAR
-618 VLAPYIPE
+618 VLEPYIPE
-626 TAERCK
+626 TAERCR

-640 EMDDFQART
+640 EMDDFQSRQPAR
-649 PQAANNNF
+649 AANAN
-657 MRGGQGGGRGFG
+657 MGMGGQWNARG

-686 KYKEMFLP
+686 KYKEIFMP
-694 MVMRQIEAAKTAPQ
+694 MVLRQIEAAKTAPSTP
-708 GVEDNRTGGGS
+708 ENNRSFGGS

-725 VNINTALSL
+725 VNLTTALSL

-739 DDFKAQLREVIPV
+739 DDYKAKVREVVPV
-752 FVEDAKRTAES
+752 FVEEAKKTAES
-763 TPYGVPVAGGT
+763 TPYGVPVSAGT

-779 RVISWAQNNYM
+779 WVISWAQNNYM
-790 VWRYYPDLIDPELVL
+790 VWRYFPDLIDPEMVL
-805 SGLNFI
+805 AGLNYI
-811 YGNHPYSNVSFVTAV
+811 YGCHPYSNVSFVTAV

-848 IAPGLVL
+848 IAPGIVF

-889 GAEEIAAALNKK
+889 GAEEIAAALNK

>member
-1 MGKGRSFKGLVYIC
+1 MRRI
-15 ILTNETYNSMKR
+15 
-27 VLPIIAVLCAL
+27 LPIIAALCAFV
-38 ISCSKTN
+38 SCSKN
-45 PGKLEINERGYFETQ
+45 SAGKLEINERGYFETQ
-60 GVNVLVYSNRY
+60 GVNVLVYSNLY
-71 QGVFCDEKTAGIEIV
+71 QGVFCDEKTAGVELI

-113 TERTIDTLG
+113 TERTVDTLG
-122 GVINC
+122 GVISC

-139 LKVKEEGVGFRVS
+139 LKVKEEGTRFRMW
-152 VELDNPVP
+152 VELDKPVP
-160 ENLVGK
+160 QNLVGK

-178 YGKTYLVDGQSEI
+178 FGKTYLVDGQSEI

-203 PYDEKIPQ
+203 PNSEKITQ
-211 FWGLST
+211 FYGLST

-233 KGHTIVVA
+233 KGHNLVLA
-241 PEDESL
+241 PEDEAL
-247 RVLFQSETELNLFD
+247 RVAFSSETEINLFD
-261 GRNLSQNGTFVVR
+261 GRDLSQNGTFVVR
-274 SFLPGG
+274 SYLPGG
-280 KTGTVLEW
+280 KTGKVVEW
-288 YVEPTPNAEWIRE
+288 LVEPTPNAEWIRE
-301 PNVGFSQIG
+301 PNVGFSQIV

-321 ELDRNDKVAAK
+321 ELDRNDKVASK
-332 AKIWRVNADGSNTLV
+332 AKIWRVNADGSHTLV

-354 WGVFYDRYNYSQC
+354 WGVFYDRYNYAQC
-367 DFSDVREPGTYFIE
+367 DFSDVRDPGTYFIE
-381 YNGVKTNPFPINV
+381 YKDVRTNPFPINV
-394 NVYDGKWHN
+394 NVYDGKWYN

-423 VWHGRSHMDDAIQA
+423 VWHGRSHMDDAVQA
-437 PTNYQQH
+437 PTNYQQQ

-450 NSTNTKYKPYE
+450 NTTNTKYKPYE

-488 NQLAEVWDVLRPERD
+488 NQLAEMWDVLRPERD

-546 AGGIVQGNMHQYHHL
+546 AGGIVQGTMHQYHHL

-569 GYIYDPSLKP
+569 GYVYDPSLKP

-597 NNAGNPM
+597 NNGGNPM
-604 GNANVCAALAHAAR
+604 GNVNVCAALAHAAR

-640 EMDDFQART
+640 EMDEFQARQANR
-649 PQAANNNF
+649 PQQQTQFNQQ
-657 MRGGQGGGRGFG
+657 RGGRGMG

-677 QLWLLTGDD
+677 QLWLLTGEQ
-686 KYKEMFLP
+686 KYKDIFLP
-694 MVMRQIEAAKTAPQ
+694 GVMRQIEAAKNAPQ

-725 VNINTALSL
+725 VNITTALSL

-739 DDFKAQLREVIPV
+739 DEFKASLREVIPV

-790 VWRYYPDLIDPELVL
+790 VWRYFPDLIDPELVL

-848 IAPGLVL
+848 VAPGLVL

>member
-1 MGKGRSFKGLVYIC
+1 
-15 ILTNETYNSMKR
+15 MKR
-27 VLPIIAVLCAL
+27 VLPIIAVLCAFA
-38 ISCSKTN
+38 SCSKSG

-60 GVNVLVYSNRY
+60 GVNVLVYSNLY
-71 QGVFCDEKTAGIEIV
+71 QGVFCDEKTAGVELI

-113 TERTIDTLG
+113 TERTVDTLG
-122 GVINC
+122 GVISC

-139 LKVKEEGVGFRVS
+139 LKVKEEGTRFRMW
-152 VELDNPVP
+152 VELDKPVP
-160 ENLVGK
+160 QNLVGK

-178 YGKTYLVDGQSEI
+178 FGKTYLVDGQSEI

-203 PYDEKIPQ
+203 PNSEKITQ
-211 FWGLST
+211 FYGLST

-233 KGHTIVVA
+233 KGHNLVLA
-241 PEDESL
+241 PEDEAL
-247 RVLFQSETELNLFD
+247 RVAFSSETEINLFD
-261 GRNLSQNGTFVVR
+261 GRDLSQNGTFVVR
-274 SFLPGG
+274 SYLPGG
-280 KTGTVLEW
+280 KTGKVVEW
-288 YVEPTPNAEWIRE
+288 LVEPTPNAEWIRE

-321 ELDRNDKVAAK
+321 ELDRNDKVASK
-332 AKIWRVNADGSNTLV
+332 AKIWRVNADGSHTLV

-354 WGVFYDRYNYSQC
+354 WGVFYDRYNYAQC

-381 YNGVKTNPFPINV
+381 YKDVKTNPFPINV
-394 NVYDGKWHN
+394 NVYDGKWYN

-423 VWHGRSHMDDAIQA
+423 VWHGRSHMDDAVQA
-437 PTNYQQH
+437 PTNYQQQ

-450 NSTNTKYKPYE
+450 NTTNTKYKPYE

-475 DFDIQSGTVIGLT
+475 DFDIQSGTVVGLT
-488 NQLAEVWDVLRPERD
+488 NQLAELWDVLRPERD

-520 GLPDV
+520 GVPDM

-546 AGGIVQGNMHQYHHL
+546 AGGIVQGTMHQYHHL

-597 NNAGNPM
+597 NNGGNPM

-618 VLAPYIPE
+618 VLAPYMPE

-640 EMDDFQART
+640 DMDDFQARQANR
-649 PQAANNNF
+649 PQQQTQLNQQ
-657 MRGGQGGGRGFG
+657 RGGRGMG

-686 KYKEMFLP
+686 KYKEIFLP
-694 MVMRQIEAAKTAPQ
+694 GVMRQIEAAKNAPQ

-725 VNINTALSL
+725 VNITTALSL

-739 DDFKAQLREVIPV
+739 EDFKAQLREVIPV

-790 VWRYYPDLIDPELVL
+790 VWRYFPDLIDPELVL

-848 IAPGLVL
+848 VAPGLVL

>member
-1 MGKGRSFKGLVYIC
+1 
-15 ILTNETYNSMKR
+15 MKQL
-27 VLPIIAVLCAL
+27 LPIIAALCAL
-38 ISCSKTN
+38 VSCTQSK
-45 PGKLEINERGYFETQ
+45 PGKLEINDRGYFETQ

-71 QGVFCDEKTAGIEIV
+71 QGVFCDEKTAGIEII

-127 HFKYQDYEFEYD
+127 HFKYQDYEFDYD
-139 LKVKEEGVGFRVS
+139 LKVQEEGVGFRVS
-152 VELDNPVP
+152 VILDKPVP

-178 YGKTYLVDGQSEI
+178 YGKTYMVDGQSEI

-247 RVLFQSETELNLFD
+247 RVLFKSDTELNLFD

-274 SFLPGG
+274 SFLPAG

-288 YVEPTPNAEWIRE
+288 YVEPTPGAGWIRE

-321 ELDRNDKVAAK
+321 ELDLNDKVASK
-332 AKIWRVNADGSNTLV
+332 AKIWRVNADGTNTLV
-347 LTPAVKE
+347 LTPSVKE
-354 WGVFYDRYNYSQC
+354 WGVFYDRYNYAQC
-367 DFSDVREPGTYFIE
+367 DFSEVREPGTYFIE

-394 NVYDGKWHN
+394 NVYDGKWYN

-414 HMMVNEAYR
+414 HMLVNEAYR

-450 NSTNTKYKPYE
+450 NTTNTKYKPYE

-488 NQLAEVWDVLRPERD
+488 NQLAEVWDILKPERD

-520 GLPDV
+520 GLPDI

-604 GNANVCAALAHAAR
+604 GNVGVCAALAHAAR

-626 TAERCK
+626 TAERCR

-640 EMDDFQART
+640 QMDDYQARMANR
-649 PQAANNNF
+649 PQQQQWA
-657 MRGGQGGGRGFG
+657 GQGNGQWGGGRGMG

-677 QLWLLTGDD
+677 QMWLLTGDD

-725 VNINTALSL
+725 VNITTALSL

-790 VWRYYPDLIDPELVL
+790 VWRYYPDLIDPEMVL
-805 SGLNFI
+805 DGLSFI
-811 YGNHPYSNVSFVTAV
+811 YGCHPYSNVSFVTAV

-855 LQPDLLEHKDDYPFL
+855 LQPDFLEHKDDYPFL

-889 GAEEIAAALNKK
+889 GAEEIAAAINK

>member
-1 MGKGRSFKGLVYIC
+1 
-15 ILTNETYNSMKR
+15 MKR
-27 VLPIIAVLCAL
+27 LLPIIAALCVLVSCAE
-38 ISCSKTN
+38 TD
-45 PGKLEINERGYFETQ
+45 PGRLEINERGYFETQ

-71 QGVFCDEKTAGIEIV
+71 QGVFCDEKTAGIEII

-152 VELDNPVP
+152 VVLDNPVP

-203 PYDEKIPQ
+203 PNSEKIPQ

-217 FDDRGRNEFI
+217 FDDRGRDEFI

-247 RVLFQSETELNLFD
+247 RVLFSSDAELNLFD

-274 SFLPGG
+274 SYLPGG

-288 YVEPTPNAEWIRE
+288 YVEPTPNAAWIRE

-332 AKIWRVNADGSNTLV
+332 AKIWRVNADGSSTLV
-347 LTPAVKE
+347 LTPEVKE
-354 WGVFYDRYNYSQC
+354 WGVFYDRYNYAQC
-367 DFSDVREPGTYFIE
+367 DFSAVREPGTYYIE
-381 YNGVKTNPFPINV
+381 YKGVKTNPFPINV

-414 HMMVNEAYR
+414 HMLVNEAYR

-597 NNAGNPM
+597 NNNGNPM
-604 GNANVCAALAHAAR
+604 GNVNVCAALAHAAR

-640 EMDDFQART
+640 DMDDYQAQMANR
-649 PQAANNNF
+649 PQQQQQFNGQ
-657 MRGGQGGGRGFG
+657 RGNRGMG
-669 GDRSGAAI
+669 GDRSSAAI
-677 QLWLLTGDD
+677 QLWLLTGEQ
-686 KYKEMFLP
+686 KYKDMFLP
-694 MVMRQIEAAKTAPQ
+694 GVMRQIEAARTAPQ
-708 GVEDNRTGGGS
+708 GAEDNRTGGGS

-725 VNINTALSL
+725 VNITTALSL

-739 DDFKAQLREVIPV
+739 DDFKAKLREVIPV

-805 SGLNFI
+805 AGLNFI

-889 GAEEIAAALNKK
+889 GAEEIAAAINK

>member
-1 MGKGRSFKGLVYIC
+1 
-15 ILTNETYNSMKR
+15 MKQL
-27 VLPIIAVLCAL
+27 LPIIVALCAFV
-38 ISCSKTN
+38 SCSTKSDSGT
-45 PGKLEINERGYFETQ
+45 LEINERGYYEAP
-60 GVNVLVYSNRY
+60 GVNVLVYSNIY
-71 QGVFCDEKTAGIEIV
+71 NGVFCDEKTAGIEII

-104 EQWDIYSTL
+104 EQWDIYPTM
-113 TERTIDTLG
+113 TERSIDTLQG
-122 GVINC
+122 IISCRFN
-127 HFKYQDYEFEYD
+127 YPDYNFRYGITARR
-139 LKVKEEGVGFRVS
+139 EGKGLRVS
-152 VELDNPVP
+152 VDLEEPLPSEL
-160 ENLVGK
+160 EGK
-166 AGLNMEFFPATY
+166 AGLNMEFFPASY

-191 FPRYPSSDTEMR
+191 FPRYPSSETEMR
-203 PYDEKIPQ
+203 PLDEKIPQ

-217 FDDRGRNEFI
+217 FDDRGRKEFI

-247 RVLFQSETELNLFD
+247 RVLFSSEDELNLFD

-274 SFLPGG
+274 SFLPAG
-280 KTGTVLEW
+280 KSGTVLEW
-288 YVEPTPNAEWIRE
+288 YLEPTPNSGWIRE
-301 PNVGFSQIG
+301 PNIGISQIG
-310 YTPAQKKVAVI
+310 YTPAQKKMAVI
-321 ELDRNDKVAAK
+321 ELDINDRVLPQAKVF
-332 AKIWRVNADGSNTLV
+332 RVNADGSSTMV
-347 LTPAVKE
+347 LEPAVKE
-354 WGVFYDRYNYSQC
+354 WGVFYDRYNYAQC
-367 DFSDVREPGTYFIE
+367 DFSEVREPGTYYIE
-381 YNGVKTNPFPINV
+381 YNGVRTNPFPVNV

-414 HMMVNEAYR
+414 HMLVNEAYR

-450 NSTNTKYKPYE
+450 NTTNTRYKPYE

-488 NQLAEVWDVLRPERD
+488 NQLADVWDLLRPERD
-503 QTFID
+503 ETFID

-520 GLPDV
+520 GLPDI

-569 GYIYDPSLKP
+569 GYIYDPTLKP

-604 GNANVCAALAHAAR
+604 SNANVCAALAHAAR

-626 TAERCK
+626 TAERCRR
-632 KNALKLWK
+632 NALKLWN
-640 EMDDFQART
+640 EMDDYQARQPART
-649 PQAANNNF
+649 QQANNNNQ
-657 MRGGQGGGRGFG
+657 RGGNRGFN

-677 QLWLLTGDD
+677 QMWLLTGDD
-686 KYKEMFLP
+686 KYKDLFLP
-694 MVMRQIEAAKTAPQ
+694 GVLRQIESAKNAPQ

-725 VNINTALSL
+725 VNITTALQL

-739 DDFKAQLREVIPV
+739 DEFKAKVREVIPV
-752 FVEDAKRTAES
+752 FVEDAKRTASS

-790 VWRYYPDLIDPELVL
+790 VWRYFPDMIDPDMVL
-805 SGLNFI
+805 SGLDFI
-811 YGNHPYSNVSFVTAV
+811 YGCHPYSNVSFVTAV

-848 IAPGLVL
+848 IAPGLIL
-855 LQPDLLEHKDDYPFL
+855 LKPDFLEHKDDYPFL

-889 GAEEIAAALNKK
+889 GAEEIAAAINK

>member
-1 MGKGRSFKGLVYIC
+1 
-15 ILTNETYNSMKR
+15 MKKL
-27 VLPIIAVLCAL
+27 LPIIAALCAFA
-38 ISCSKTN
+38 SCSKTN
-45 PGKLEINERGYFETQ
+45 PGKLEINDRGYFETQ

-71 QGVFCDEKTAGIEIV
+71 QGVFCDEKTAGVEII

-127 HFKYQDYEFEYD
+127 HFKYQDYDFEYD
-139 LKVKEEGVGFRVS
+139 LIVKEEGTGFRMS
-152 VELDNPVP
+152 VELDKPVP

-178 YGKTYLVDGQSEI
+178 YGKTYLVDDQSEI
-191 FPRYPSSDTEMR
+191 FPRYPSSDTEMH
-203 PYDEKIPQ
+203 PNSDKIPQ

-217 FDDRGRNEFI
+217 FDDRGRDEFI

-247 RVLFQSETELNLFD
+247 RVLFQSDTELNLFD
-261 GRNLSQNGTFVVR
+261 GRNLSQNGTYVVR
-274 SFLPGG
+274 SYLPGG
-280 KTGTVLEW
+280 QTGKVLEW
-288 YVEPTPNAEWIRE
+288 YVEPTPDAKWIRE

-347 LTPAVKE
+347 LEPAVKE
-354 WGVFYDRYNYSQC
+354 WGVFYDRYNYAQC
-367 DFSDVREPGTYFIE
+367 DFSAVKEPGTYFIE
-381 YNGVKTNPFPINV
+381 YKGVKTNPFPINV

-414 HMMVNEAYR
+414 HMLVNEAYR

-450 NSTNTKYKPYE
+450 NTTNTKYKPYE

-520 GLPDV
+520 GLPDM

-640 EMDDFQART
+640 EMDDFQARQ
-649 PQAANNNF
+649 PQRNQAAANANF
-657 MRGGQGGGRGFG
+657 QRAGQQGGGRGFG
-669 GDRSGAAI
+669 GDRSQAAI

-725 VNINTALSL
+725 VNITTALQL

-739 DDFKAQLREVIPV
+739 DDFKAQVREVIPV

-790 VWRYYPDLIDPELVL
+790 VWRYFPDLIDPELVL

-889 GAEEIAAALNKK
+889 GAEEIAAAMNK

>member
-1 MGKGRSFKGLVYIC
+1 
-15 ILTNETYNSMKR
+15 MKR
-27 VLPIIAVLCAL
+27 LLPIIAAMLCAFV
-38 ISCSKTN
+38 SCSKTSDA
-45 PGKLEINERGYFETQ
+45 GKLEINDRGYFETR
-60 GVNVLVYSNRY
+60 GVNVLVYSNNY
-71 QGVFCDEKTAGIEIV
+71 QGVFCDEKTAGVEIV

-96 GVRLMNTP
+96 AVRLMNTP
-104 EQWDIYSTL
+104 EQWDIYATL
-113 TERTIDTLG
+113 MERTIDTLG
-122 GVINC
+122 GVISCKFN
-127 HFKYQDYEFEYD
+127 YPDYKFQYRIN
-139 LKVKEEGVGFRVS
+139 VKQEGKGVRMS
-152 VELDNPVP
+152 VELEDPLPV
-160 ENLVGK
+160 ELVGK

-178 YGKTYLVDGQSEI
+178 FGKTYLMDGQSEI
-191 FPRYPSSDTEMR
+191 FPRYPSSNTEMR
-203 PYDEKIPQ
+203 PNSEKITQ
-211 FWGLST
+211 FYGLST

-233 KGHTIVVA
+233 KGHTLVVA
-241 PEDESL
+241 PEDDDL
-247 RVLFQSETELNLFD
+247 RVMFQSETELNLFD

-274 SFLPGG
+274 SILPAG

-288 YVEPTPNAEWIRE
+288 YVEPNSNASWIRE

-321 ELDRNDKVAAK
+321 ELDLKDKVASK

-347 LTPAVKE
+347 LEPAVKE
-354 WGVFYDRYNYSQC
+354 WGVFYNRYNYAQC
-367 DFSDVREPGTYFIE
+367 DFSAVREPGTYFIE
-381 YNGVKTNPFPINV
+381 YGGVKTNPFPINK
-394 NVYDGKWHN
+394 NVYEGKWYN

-414 HMMVNEAYR
+414 HMLVNEAYR

-450 NSTNTKYKPYE
+450 NTTNTKYKPYE

-488 NQLAEVWDVLRPERD
+488 TQLAEVWDILRPERD
-503 QTFID
+503 ETFID

-520 GLPDV
+520 GLPDI

-604 GNANVCAALAHAAR
+604 SNANVCAALAHAAR

-632 KNALKLWK
+632 KLALKLWK
-640 EMDDFQART
+640 DMDDFQARQPVRT
-649 PQAANNNF
+649 GAFNGNMQ
-657 MRGGQGGGRGFG
+657 MMGGGRGNVN
-669 GDRSGAAI
+669 DRSGAAI
-677 QLWLLTGDD
+677 QLWLLTGEQ
-686 KYKEMFLP
+686 KYKDIFMP
-694 MVMRQIEAAKTAPQ
+694 MVMRQIEMAKNVPSTP
-708 GVEDNRTGGGS
+708 ENNRTFGGS

-725 VNINTALSL
+725 VNLTTALSL

-739 DDFKAQLREVIPV
+739 EAFKDSLRKVIPI
-752 FVEDAKRTAES
+752 FVEEAKKSAES
-763 TPYGVPVAGGT
+763 TPYGVPVSAGT

-779 RVISWAQNNYM
+779 WVISWAQNNYM
-790 VWRYYPDLIDPELVL
+790 VWRYFPDMIDPEMVL
-805 SGLNFI
+805 AGLNFI

-848 IAPGLVL
+848 VAPGLVL
-855 LQPDLLEHKDDYPFL
+855 LQPDLFEHKDDYPFL

-889 GAEEIAAALNKK
+889 GAEEIAAAINK

>member
-1 MGKGRSFKGLVYIC
+1 MKKLLPL
-15 ILTNETYNSMKR
+15 LTA
-27 VLPIIAVLCAL
+27 LCAVL
-38 ISCSKTN
+38 SCTTK
-45 PGKLEINERGYFETQ
+45 PQQGKLEINDLGYFETA
-60 GVNVLVYSNRY
+60 GLNVMVYSNDY
-71 QGVFCDEKTAGIEIV
+71 KGVFCDEKTAGVEIV

-96 GVRLMNTP
+96 AVRLMNTP
-104 EQWDIYSTL
+104 EQWDIYATM
-113 TERTIDTLG
+113 TERTVDTLG
-122 GVINC
+122 NSITCSFN
-127 HFKYQDYEFEYD
+127 YPDYKFSYD
-139 LKVKEEGVGFRVS
+139 LRVS
-152 VELDNPVP
+152 QEGNGVRMSVILDKPLP
-160 ENLVGK
+160 DNLSGK
-166 AGLNMEFFPATY
+166 AGLNMEFFPAIY

-191 FPRYPSSDTEMR
+191 FPRYPSSDTKMA
-203 PYDEKIPQ
+203 PNSEKITQ
-211 FWGLST
+211 FYGLST
-217 FDDRGRNEFI
+217 FDDRGRDEFI
-227 VPKPIS
+227 VPAPIS
-233 KGHTIVVA
+233 KGHTLVLA
-241 PEDESL
+241 PEDDAL
-247 RVLFQSETELNLFD
+247 RVMFQSDAELNLYD

-274 SFLPGG
+274 SFLPAG

-288 YVEPTPNAEWIRE
+288 YMEPTADAQWIRE

-321 ELDRNDKVAAK
+321 ELDRKDKVASK
-332 AKIWRVNADGSNTLV
+332 AKVFRVNADGSSTLV
-347 LTPAVKE
+347 LEPAVKE
-354 WGVFYDRYNYSQC
+354 WGVFYDRYNYAQC
-367 DFSDVREPGTYFIE
+367 DFSAVTEPGTYYIQ
-381 YNGVKTNPFPINV
+381 YKDVRTNPFPINR

-414 HMMVNEAYR
+414 HMLVNEAYR

-450 NSTNTKYKPYE
+450 NTTNTKYKPYE

-488 NQLAEVWDVLRPERD
+488 TQLAEVWDVLRPERD
-503 QTFID
+503 ETFID
-508 QKTQFVDIHRPD
+508 QTTQFVDIHRPD
-520 GLPDV
+520 GMPDI

-561 GDAVTITD
+561 GDAAAITD
-569 GYIYDPSLKP
+569 GYIYDPKLAP
-579 YEVRGN
+579 YQVRDN
-585 RSGTLDDRFAFT
+585 KYSGTLDDRFAFT

-604 GNANVCAALAHAAR
+604 GNVSVCAALAHAAR
-618 VLAPYIPE
+618 VLAPYIPQ
-626 TAERCK
+626 TAERCR

-640 EMDDFQART
+640 DMDEYLAR
-649 PQAANNNF
+649 PRAQQQQN
-657 MRGGQGGGRGFG
+657 GGGRNRGYG
-669 GDRSGAAI
+669 NDRSSAAI

-686 KYKEMFLP
+686 KYKDMFMPGVL
-694 MVMRQIEAAKTAPQ
+694 RQIEAAKQAPQ
-708 GVEDNRTGGGS
+708 GAVNNRTGGGS
-719 AMRAPR
+719 AMMAPR
-725 VNINTALSL
+725 VNLTTALSL

-739 DDFKAQLREVIPV
+739 DDFKAKVREVIPV
-752 FVEDAKRTAES
+752 FVEDARKVAAS
-763 TPYGVPVAGGT
+763 SPYGVPVAGGT

-779 RVISWAQNNYM
+779 RVISWAQDNYM
-790 VWRYYPDLIDPELVL
+790 VWRYFPDMIDPDLVL

-811 YGNHPYSNVSFVTAV
+811 YGCHPYSNVSFVTAV

-889 GAEEIAAALNKK
+889 GAEEIAAALNK

>member
-1 MGKGRSFKGLVYIC
+1 
-15 ILTNETYNSMKR
+15 MKQL
-27 VLPIIAVLCAL
+27 LPIIVALCAFV
-38 ISCSKTN
+38 SCSTKSDSGT
-45 PGKLEINERGYFETQ
+45 LEINERGYYEAP
-60 GVNVLVYSNRY
+60 GVNVLVYSNIY
-71 QGVFCDEKTAGIEIV
+71 NGVFCDEKTAGIEII

-104 EQWDIYSTL
+104 EQWDIYPTM
-113 TERTIDTLG
+113 TERSIDTLQG
-122 GVINC
+122 IISCRFN
-127 HFKYQDYEFEYD
+127 YPDYNFRYGITARQ
-139 LKVKEEGVGFRVS
+139 EGKGLRVS
-152 VELDNPVP
+152 VDLEEPLPSEL
-160 ENLVGK
+160 EGK
-166 AGLNMEFFPATY
+166 AGLNMEFFPASY

-191 FPRYPSSDTEMR
+191 FPRYPSSETEMR
-203 PYDEKIPQ
+203 PLDEKIPQ

-217 FDDRGRNEFI
+217 FDDRGRKEFI

-247 RVLFQSETELNLFD
+247 RVLFSSEDELNLFD

-274 SFLPGG
+274 SFLPAG
-280 KTGTVLEW
+280 KSGTVLEW
-288 YVEPTPNAEWIRE
+288 YLEPTPNSGWIRE
-301 PNVGFSQIG
+301 PNIGISQIG
-310 YTPAQKKVAVI
+310 YTPAQKKMAVI
-321 ELDRNDKVAAK
+321 ELDLNDRVVPQARVF
-332 AKIWRVNADGSNTLV
+332 RVNADGSSTMV
-347 LTPAVKE
+347 LEPEVKE
-354 WGVFYDRYNYSQC
+354 WGVFYDRYNYAQC
-367 DFSDVREPGTYFIE
+367 DFSEVREPGTYYIE
-381 YNGVKTNPFPINV
+381 YNGVRTNPFPVNV

-414 HMMVNEAYR
+414 HMLVNEAYR

-450 NSTNTKYKPYE
+450 NTTNTRYKPYE

-488 NQLAEVWDVLRPERD
+488 NQLAELWDIMRPERD
-503 QTFID
+503 ETFID

-520 GLPDV
+520 GLPDI

-569 GYIYDPSLKP
+569 GYIYDPTLKP

-604 GNANVCAALAHAAR
+604 SNANVCAALAHAAR

-626 TAERCK
+626 TAERCRR
-632 KNALKLWK
+632 NALKLWN
-640 EMDDFQART
+640 EMDDYQARQPART
-649 PQAANNNF
+649 QQANNNNQ
-657 MRGGQGGGRGFG
+657 RGGNRGFN

-677 QLWLLTGDD
+677 QMWLLTGDD
-686 KYKEMFLP
+686 KYKDLFLP
-694 MVMRQIEAAKTAPQ
+694 GVLRQIESAKNAPQ

-725 VNINTALSL
+725 VNITTALQL

-739 DDFKAQLREVIPV
+739 DEFKAKVREVIPV
-752 FVEDAKRTAES
+752 FVEDAKRTASS

-790 VWRYYPDLIDPELVL
+790 VWRYFPDMIDPDMVL
-805 SGLNFI
+805 SGLDFI
-811 YGNHPYSNVSFVTAV
+811 YGCHPYSNVSFVTAV

-848 IAPGLVL
+848 IAPGLIL
-855 LQPDLLEHKDDYPFL
+855 LKPDFLEHKDDYPFL

-889 GAEEIAAALNKK
+889 GAEEIAAAINK

>member
-1 MGKGRSFKGLVYIC
+1 
-15 ILTNETYNSMKR
+15 MKR

-38 ISCSKTN
+38 ASCSKTD

-71 QGVFCDEKTAGIEIV
+71 QGVFCDEKTAGVELI

-122 GVINC
+122 GVISC

-139 LKVKEEGVGFRVS
+139 LKVKEEGTGFRMW

-160 ENLVGK
+160 QNLVGK

-178 YGKTYLVDGQSEI
+178 FGKTYLVDGQSEI

-203 PYDEKIPQ
+203 PNSEKITQ
-211 FWGLST
+211 FYGLST

-233 KGHTIVVA
+233 KGHNLVLA
-241 PEDESL
+241 PEDEAL
-247 RVLFQSETELNLFD
+247 RVAFSSETEINLFD
-261 GRNLSQNGTFVVR
+261 GRDLSQNGTFVVR
-274 SFLPGG
+274 SYLPGG
-280 KTGTVLEW
+280 KTGKVVEW
-288 YVEPTPNAEWIRE
+288 LVEPTPNAEWIRE

-321 ELDRNDKVAAK
+321 ELDRNDKVATK
-332 AKIWRVNADGSNTLV
+332 AKIWRVNADGSHTLV

-354 WGVFYDRYNYSQC
+354 WGVFYDRYNYAQC

-381 YNGVKTNPFPINV
+381 YKDVKTNPFPINV
-394 NVYDGKWHN
+394 NVYDGKWYN

-423 VWHGRSHMDDAIQA
+423 VWHGRSHMDDAVQA
-437 PTNYQQH
+437 PTNYQQQ

-450 NSTNTKYKPYE
+450 NTTNTKYKPYE

-475 DFDIQSGTVIGLT
+475 DFDIQSGTVVGLT
-488 NQLAEVWDVLRPERD
+488 NQLAELWDVLRPERD

-520 GLPDV
+520 GVPDM

-546 AGGIVQGNMHQYHHL
+546 AGGIVQGTMHQYHHL

-597 NNAGNPM
+597 NNGGNPM

-618 VLAPYIPE
+618 VLAPYMPE

-632 KNALKLWK
+632 KNALKLWND
-640 EMDDFQART
+640 MDEFQARQANR
-649 PQAANNNF
+649 PQQQTQFNQQ
-657 MRGGQGGGRGFG
+657 RGGRGMG

-677 QLWLLTGDD
+677 QLWLLTGEQ
-686 KYKEMFLP
+686 KYKDIFLP
-694 MVMRQIEAAKTAPQ
+694 GVMRQIEAAKNAPQ

-725 VNINTALSL
+725 VNITTALSL

-739 DDFKAQLREVIPV
+739 EDFKAQLREVIPV

-790 VWRYYPDLIDPELVL
+790 VWRYFPDLIDPELVL

-889 GAEEIAAALNKK
+889 GAEEIAAVLNKK

>member
-1 MGKGRSFKGLVYIC
+1 MYYLVFLKTMKQL
-15 ILTNETYNSMKR
+15 LTF
-27 VLPIIAVLCAL
+27 LAFICAL
-38 ISCSKTN
+38 VSCSTKSDQ
-45 PGKLEINERGYFETQ
+45 GKYEINDLGYFENN
-60 GVNVLVYSNRY
+60 GVNLLVFSNKY
-71 QGVFCDEKTAGIEIV
+71 NGVFCDEKTAGIEIV

-104 EQWDIYSTL
+104 EQWDIYPDL
-113 TERTIDTLG
+113 TDRTVDTLG
-122 GVINC
+122 GVIKC
-127 HFKYQDYEFEYD
+127 LFSYPDYEFEYGIN
-139 LKVKEEGVGFRVS
+139 VKQEGKGFRVT
-152 VELDNPVP
+152 VQLDKPLP
-160 ENLVGK
+160 GKLEGK
-166 AGLNMEFFPATY
+166 AGLNMEFFPASY

-191 FPRYPSSDTEMR
+191 FPRYPSSDTEMH
-203 PYDEKIPQ
+203 PNSEKISQ

-217 FDDRGRNEFI
+217 FDDRGRDEFI

-261 GRNLSQNGTFVVR
+261 GRDLSQNGTYVVR
-274 SFLPGG
+274 SYLPAG

-288 YVEPTPNAEWIRE
+288 YLEPTPGNGWIRE

-332 AKIWRVNADGSNTLV
+332 ARIYRINADGSSTLV
-347 LTPAVKE
+347 LEPAVKE
-354 WGVFYDRYNYSQC
+354 WGVFYDRYNYAQC
-367 DFSDVREPGTYFIE
+367 DFSALNEPGTYYIE
-381 YNGVKTNPFPINV
+381 YKNVKTNPFPINV

-414 HMMVNEAYR
+414 HMLVNEAYR

-450 NSTNTKYKPYE
+450 NTTNTKYKPYE

-488 NQLAEVWDVLRPERD
+488 QQLAEVWDVFRPERD
-503 QTFID
+503 ETFID

-520 GLPDV
+520 GLPDM

-561 GDAVTITD
+561 GDAVNITD
-569 GYIYDPSLKP
+569 GYVYDPSLKP

-604 GNANVCAALAHAAR
+604 GNVSVCAALAHAAR

-626 TAERCK
+626 TAERCR
-632 KNALKLWK
+632 KNAMKLWK
-640 EMDDFQART
+640 EMDEYQSRMNARGQAT
-649 PQAANNNF
+649 TVNPNMQAW
-657 MRGGQGGGRGFG
+657 GGGRGYG
-669 GDRSGAAI
+669 NDRSSAAI

-686 KYKEMFLP
+686 KYKDIFMPVVL
-694 MVMRQIEAAKTAPQ
+694 RQIEAAKTAPSTP
-708 GVEDNRTGGGS
+708 ENNRSFGGS

-725 VNINTALSL
+725 VNLTTALSL
-734 LPYMD
+734 LPYLD
-739 DDFKAQLREVIPV
+739 DDFKAKVKEVVPV
-752 FVEDAKRTAES
+752 FVEEARKTAES
-763 TPYGVPVAGGT
+763 TPYGVPVSAGT

-779 RVISWAQNNYM
+779 WVVSWAQNNYM
-790 VWRYYPDLIDPELVL
+790 VWKYFPDMIDPEMVL
-805 SGLNFI
+805 AGLNYI
-811 YGNHPYSNVSFVTAV
+811 YGCHPYSNVSFVTAV

-848 IAPGLVL
+848 IAPGIVL

-889 GAEEIAAALNKK
+889 GAEEIAAALNK

>member
-1 MGKGRSFKGLVYIC
+1 
-15 ILTNETYNSMKR
+15 MKR
-27 VLPIIAVLCAL
+27 LLPIIAALCAF
-38 ISCSKTN
+38 ISCTQSK
-45 PGKLEINERGYFETQ
+45 PGKLEINDSGYFETQ

-71 QGVFCDEKTAGIEIV
+71 QGVFCDEKTAGIEII

-127 HFKYQDYEFEYD
+127 HFKYQDYEFDYD
-139 LKVKEEGVGFRVS
+139 LKVQEEGVGFRVS
-152 VELDNPVP
+152 VILDKPVP

-203 PYDEKIPQ
+203 SNDEKIPQ

-247 RVLFQSETELNLFD
+247 RVLFQSDTELNLFD
-261 GRNLSQNGTFVVR
+261 GRNLSQNGTYVVR
-274 SFLPGG
+274 SFIPAG

-288 YVEPTPNAEWIRE
+288 YVEPTPDAKWIRE

-321 ELDRNDKVAAK
+321 ELDRKDKVASK
-332 AKIWRVNADGSNTLV
+332 AKIWRVNQDGSKTLA
-347 LTPAVKE
+347 LTAPVKE
-354 WGVFYDRYNYSQC
+354 WGVFYDRYNYAQC

-381 YNGVKTNPFPINV
+381 YKGVITNPFPINV

-450 NSTNTKYKPYE
+450 NTTGTKYKPYE

-604 GNANVCAALAHAAR
+604 GNVGVCAALAHAAR

-640 EMDDFQART
+640 EMDEFQARQANR
-649 PQAANNNF
+649 PQQQQANIQQ
-657 MRGGQGGGRGFG
+657 RGGRNMG
-669 GDRSGAAI
+669 GDRSSAAI
-677 QLWLLTGDD
+677 QLWLLTGEQ
-686 KYKEMFLP
+686 KYKDMFLP
-694 MVMRQIEAAKTAPQ
+694 GVMRQIEAAKTAPQ

-725 VNINTALSL
+725 VNITTALSL

-739 DDFKAQLREVIPV
+739 EDFKAQLREVIPV

-889 GAEEIAAALNKK
+889 GAEEIAAAINK

>member
-1 MGKGRSFKGLVYIC
+1 
-15 ILTNETYNSMKR
+15 
-27 VLPIIAVLCAL
+27 
-38 ISCSKTN
+38 
-45 PGKLEINERGYFETQ
+45 
-60 GVNVLVYSNRY
+60 
-71 QGVFCDEKTAGIEIV
+71 
-86 QRGVRIATGG
+86 
-96 GVRLMNTP
+96 
-104 EQWDIYSTL
+104 
-113 TERTIDTLG
+113 
-122 GVINC
+122 
-127 HFKYQDYEFEYD
+127 
-139 LKVKEEGVGFRVS
+139 
-152 VELDNPVP
+152 
-160 ENLVGK
+160 
-166 AGLNMEFFPATY
+166 
-178 YGKTYLVDGQSEI
+178 
-191 FPRYPSSDTEMR
+191 
-203 PYDEKIPQ
+203 
-211 FWGLST
+211 
-217 FDDRGRNEFI
+217 
-227 VPKPIS
+227 
-233 KGHTIVVA
+233 
-241 PEDESL
+241 
-247 RVLFQSETELNLFD
+247 
-261 GRNLSQNGTFVVR
+261 
-274 SFLPGG
+274 
-280 KTGTVLEW
+280 
-288 YVEPTPNAEWIRE
+288 
-301 PNVGFSQIG
+301 
-310 YTPAQKKVAVI
+310 
-321 ELDRNDKVAAK
+321 
-332 AKIWRVNADGSNTLV
+332 
-347 LTPAVKE
+347 
-354 WGVFYDRYNYSQC
+354 
-367 DFSDVREPGTYFIE
+367 
-381 YNGVKTNPFPINV
+381 
-394 NVYDGKWHN
+394 
-403 TMDVWLPVQMD
+403 
-414 HMMVNEAYR
+414 
-423 VWHGRSHMDDAIQA
+423 
-437 PTNYQQH
+437 
-444 DGYRMG
+444 MG
-450 NSTNTKYKPYE
+450 NTTGTKYKPYE

-503 QTFID
+503 ETFID

-540 ENIGFI
+540 ENLGFI

-604 GNANVCAALAHAAR
+604 GNVNVCAALAHAAR

-640 EMDDFQART
+640 EMDEFQARQ
-649 PQAANNNF
+649 PARNQQANANANANVMRNN
-657 MRGGQGGGRGFG
+657 RGMG
-669 GDRSGAAI
+669 GDRSSAAI
-677 QLWLLTGDD
+677 QLWLLTGEQ
-686 KYKEMFLP
+686 KYKDIFMP
-694 MVMRQIEAAKTAPQ
+694 GVMRQIEMAKSAPQ
-708 GVEDNRTGGGS
+708 GAEDNRTGGGS

-725 VNINTALSL
+725 VNITTALSL

-838 RADYTFIPGG
+838 RADHTFIPGG

-889 GAEEIAAALNKK
+889 GAEEIAAAINK

>member
-1 MGKGRSFKGLVYIC
+1 
-15 ILTNETYNSMKR
+15 MKR
-27 VLPIIAVLCAL
+27 LLPIVAALLCAFV
-38 ISCSKTN
+38 SCTKSLDA
-45 PGKLEINERGYFETQ
+45 GKLEINDRGYFEAR
-60 GVNVLVYSNRY
+60 GVNVLVYSNNY

-96 GVRLMNTP
+96 AVRLMNTP
-104 EQWDIYSTL
+104 EQWDIYATL
-113 TERTIDTLG
+113 TERSIDTLG
-122 GVINC
+122 GVISCKFN
-127 HFKYQDYEFEYD
+127 YPDYKFRYGIT
-139 LKVKEEGVGFRVS
+139 VKQEGKGFRMS
-152 VELDNPVP
+152 VELEEPLP
-160 ENLVGK
+160 AELVGK

-178 YGKTYLVDGQSEI
+178 FGKTYLMDGQSEI

-203 PYDEKIPQ
+203 SKDDKIPQ

-233 KGHTIVVA
+233 NGHTLVVA
-241 PEDESL
+241 PEDDDL
-247 RVLFQSETELNLFD
+247 RVLFQSETELNLYD

-274 SFLPGG
+274 SFLPYG

-288 YVEPTPNAEWIRE
+288 YVEPTAEAGWIRE
-301 PNVGFSQIG
+301 PNIGFSQIG

-321 ELDRNDKVAAK
+321 ELDRNDKVASK
-332 AKIWRVNADGSNTLV
+332 ARIFRVNADGSHSLV
-347 LTPAVKE
+347 LEPAVKE
-354 WGVFYDRYNYSQC
+354 WGVFYNRYNYAQC
-367 DFSDVREPGTYFIE
+367 DFSDVKEPGTYYIE
-381 YNGVKTNPFPINV
+381 YKGVKSNPFPINK

-450 NSTNTKYKPYE
+450 NTTNTKYKPYE

-503 QTFID
+503 ETFID

-520 GLPDV
+520 GLPDM

-640 EMDDFQART
+640 EMDDFQARQ
-649 PQAANNNF
+649 PVRNQNANNNF
-657 MRGGQGGGRGFG
+657 QMGGMGGGRGFG

-677 QLWLLTGDD
+677 QMWLLTGDD
-686 KYKEMFLP
+686 KYKEMFMP
-694 MVMRQIEAAKTAPQ
+694 MVQRQIEAAKNAPQ

-725 VNINTALSL
+725 VNITTALSL

-805 SGLNFI
+805 AGLNFI

-889 GAEEIAAALNKK
+889 GAEEIAAAINK

>member
-1 MGKGRSFKGLVYIC
+1 MK
-15 ILTNETYNSMKR
+15 MKR
-27 VLPIIAVLCAL
+27 LLPIIAALCAL
-38 ISCSKTN
+38 VSCTHSD
-45 PGKLEINERGYFETQ
+45 PGKLEINDRGYFETQ

-71 QGVFCDEKTAGIEIV
+71 QGVFCDEKTAGIEII

-127 HFKYQDYEFEYD
+127 HFKYQDYEFDYD
-139 LKVKEEGVGFRVS
+139 LKVQEEGIGFRVS
-152 VELDNPVP
+152 VILDKPVP

-178 YGKTYLVDGQSEI
+178 YGKTYMVDGQSEI
-191 FPRYPSSDTEMR
+191 FPRYPSSDTEMH
-203 PYDEKIPQ
+203 PNSDKIPQ

-217 FDDRGRNEFI
+217 FDDRGRDEFI

-247 RVLFQSETELNLFD
+247 RVLFKSDAELNLFD

-288 YVEPTPNAEWIRE
+288 YVEPTPGAGWIRE

-321 ELDRNDKVAAK
+321 ELDRNDKVASK
-332 AKIWRVNADGSNTLV
+332 ARIWRVNADGSSTLV
-347 LTPAVKE
+347 LEPAVKE
-354 WGVFYDRYNYSQC
+354 WGIFYDRYNYAQC
-367 DFSDVREPGTYFIE
+367 DFSAVREPGTYYIE
-381 YNGVKTNPFPINV
+381 YKDVKTNPFPINV

-414 HMMVNEAYR
+414 HMLVNEAYR

-520 GLPDV
+520 GLPDI

-535 LCAQI
+535 LCVQI

-640 EMDDFQART
+640 EMDEFQARQ
-649 PQAANNNF
+649 PQRNQNAVGGNAQW
-657 MRGGQGGGRGFG
+657 GGQGGGRGFG

-677 QLWLLTGDD
+677 QMWLLTGDD

-725 VNINTALSL
+725 VNITTALQL

-790 VWRYYPDLIDPELVL
+790 VWRYYPDLIDPEMVL
-805 SGLNFI
+805 DGLSFI
-811 YGNHPYSNVSFVTAV
+811 YGCHPYSNVSFVTAV

-889 GAEEIAAALNKK
+889 GAEEIAAAMNR

>member
-1 MGKGRSFKGLVYIC
+1 
-15 ILTNETYNSMKR
+15 MKR
-27 VLPIIAVLCAL
+27 LLPIIAALCAFF
-38 ISCSKTN
+38 SCTQSN

-71 QGVFCDEKTAGIEIV
+71 QGVFCDEKTAGIEII

-139 LKVKEEGVGFRVS
+139 LKVKEEGIGFRLS

-203 PYDEKIPQ
+203 PKDEKIPQ

-241 PEDESL
+241 PENESL
-247 RVLFQSETELNLFD
+247 RVLFQSDAELNLFD
-261 GRNLSQNGTFVVR
+261 GRDLSQNGTYVVR
-274 SFLPGG
+274 SYLPGG

-288 YVEPTPNAEWIRE
+288 YVEPTPNAKWIRE

-321 ELDRNDKVAAK
+321 ELDRKDKVAAK

-354 WGVFYDRYNYSQC
+354 WGVFYDRYNYAQC

-381 YNGVKTNPFPINV
+381 YKGVKTNPFPINV
-394 NVYDGKWHN
+394 DVYDGKWHN

-450 NSTNTKYKPYE
+450 NTTNTKYKPYE

-520 GLPDV
+520 GLPDI

-626 TAERCK
+626 TAERCR

-640 EMDDFQART
+640 EMDDFQARQ
-649 PQAANNNF
+649 PQRPQVANANVNFQRNN
-657 MRGGQGGGRGFG
+657 RGG
-669 GDRSGAAI
+669 GDRSQAAI

-725 VNINTALSL
+725 VNITMALQL

-790 VWRYYPDLIDPELVL
+790 VWRYFPDLIDPELVL

-889 GAEEIAAALNKK
+889 GAEEIAATLNK